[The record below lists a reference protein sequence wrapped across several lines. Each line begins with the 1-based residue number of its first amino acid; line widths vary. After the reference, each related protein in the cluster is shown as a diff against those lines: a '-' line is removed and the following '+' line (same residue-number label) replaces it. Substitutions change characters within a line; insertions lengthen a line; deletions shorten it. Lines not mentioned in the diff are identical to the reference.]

1 MPARASPRRPG
12 QTLGAERP
20 TAMRSNATPSGEG
33 KLKRQSP
40 LVVFGL
46 FLLTLGVYGAFWI
59 RKQARFLDERIPG
72 RPISNRFTATLIAL
86 WVADLLLFVGSLVTP
101 EGTFHGIEEP
111 VSAFA
116 SGFLLLGAL
125 RVRRR
130 ILYLAE
136 IPGTP
141 PPKVS
146 LLGTIFLNAAYLQAK
161 INRYRERLEAPRWNV
176 LERRFR
182 DSRRFAWFASLA
194 LPSFALCVMLTIGS
208 GSLVIDGIGTMAY
221 RHARERAIARFGPLT
236 EERFESDEAEP
247 HPVLALGARLELPEG
262 AGDRLNALA
271 KAPDPVAALTGDD
284 RRFVESLLQR
294 NREALSRLDSVLDP
308 LDRGLGVSYPVAE
321 DAEFPPDLVK
331 QTTLARF
338 VFFDGLLAL
347 DERGPGAAEPAVRH
361 LGVLARL
368 LEDEPNIIPLLL
380 GIGIENLQLR
390 LLASTIERCPDATT
404 AERLES
410 DLVDLSMEQAMREA
424 LAWQAALMIQVE
436 RDEVARYAAE
446 QSSEEEGG
454 PLFRAIPFHLARGA
468 TRYAVAGALD
478 WLVRHQ
484 DAYEMPYS
492 VMRTS
497 VEIDPDKLSFVEK
510 MHLVAAMSHWGI
522 PAKSRAFSDA
532 RRGARLALQV
542 LEDGPGDRC
551 AGLQSRLGPLAE
563 LYRVADEGSG
573 GCTLRYRRAEEFER
587 AAAGDFPAPPF
598 GWRLGC
604 RRDAPQVPG
613 KFPPAPITALA
624 GSAP

>member
-1 MPARASPRRPG
+1 MS
-12 QTLGAERP
+12 
-20 TAMRSNATPSGEG
+20 SNATPSEEG

-40 LVVFGL
+40 WIVFGL

-59 RKQARFLDERIPG
+59 RRQARFLDERIPA
-72 RPISNRFTATLIAL
+72 RPLSTRFTATLITL
-86 WVADLLLFVGSLVTP
+86 WVADVLLFAASLVTP
-101 EGTFHGIEEP
+101 EGTLEWIEKP

-136 IPGTP
+136 VPGSP

-146 LLGTIFLNAAYLQAK
+146 LLGTILLSVAYLQAK
-161 INRYRERLEAPRWNV
+161 INRYQSRLEAPRWDIFH
-176 LERRFR
+176 RRFR
-182 DSRRFAWFASLA
+182 DSRRLAWVACLA
-194 LPSFALCVMLTIGS
+194 LPSLALCILLTIGI

-221 RHARERAIARFGPLT
+221 RHAREQAIDRFGPLT
-236 EERFESDEAEP
+236 EERFASDEAVL
-247 HPVLALGARLELPEG
+247 HPVLALGAALELPEG
-262 AGDRLNALA
+262 DGDRLQALVKSLAKALA
-271 KAPDPVAALTGDD
+271 KAPDPVAALTGND
-284 RRFVESLLQR
+284 RRFVESLLER

-308 LDRGLGVSYPVAE
+308 PDRGLGVSYPVAE
-321 DAEFPPDLVK
+321 DMEFPPDLVK

-347 DERGPGAAEPAVRH
+347 DDRGPGAAEPAVRR

-368 LEDEPNIIPLLL
+368 LEDEPNTIPLLL
-380 GIGIENLQLR
+380 GLGTENLQLH
-390 LLASTIERCPDATT
+390 LLAATVERCPDART

-410 DLVDLSMEQAMREA
+410 DLVDLPMEQAMREA
-424 LAWQAALMIQVE
+424 LAWRAALMVRVQ
-436 RDEVARYAAE
+436 RDEAEHYARDLKSDPE
-446 QSSEEEGG
+446 TG
-454 PLFRAIPFHLARGA
+454 PLLAAVAFHAGRGVA
-468 TRYAVAGALD
+468 RYAVAGDLD

-484 DAYEMPYS
+484 DAYRVPYG
-492 VMRTS
+492 VMRKS

-510 MHLVAAMSHWGI
+510 MHLVTAISHWGI

-551 AGLQSRLGPLAE
+551 AGLRSRLGPLAE
-563 LYRVADEGSG
+563 LYRVVDEDSG
-573 GCTLRYRRAEEFER
+573 GCTLRYRRAEEYER
-587 AAAGDFPAPPF
+587 AAAGEFPAPPF

-604 RRDAPQVPG
+604 R
-613 KFPPAPITALA
+613 
-624 GSAP
+624 

>member
-1 MPARASPRRPG
+1 MSESRELQP
-12 QTLGAERP
+12 
-20 TAMRSNATPSGEG
+20 
-33 KLKRQSP
+33 QSP
-40 LVVFGL
+40 WVVFGL
-46 FLLTLGVYGAFWI
+46 LVLTFGAYGAFWI
-59 RKQARFLDERIPG
+59 RDQARVLDERILG

-86 WVADLLLFVGSLVTP
+86 CVADLLLFVASLVTP
-101 EGTFHGIEEP
+101 EGTFHGIEGP

-116 SGFLLLGAL
+116 SGLLMLGAL

-146 LLGTIFLNAAYLQAK
+146 LRGTIFLNAAYLQAK
-161 INRYRERLEAPRWNV
+161 INRYWERLEAPRWDV

-182 DSRRFAWFASLA
+182 DSRRFAWFACLA
-194 LPSFALCVMLTIGS
+194 LPSLPLCVMLTIGI
-208 GSLVIDGIGTMAY
+208 GSLLVDGMGTMAY

-236 EERFESDEAEP
+236 EERFESDEAEL
-247 HPVLALGARLELPEG
+247 HPVLALGASLELPEG

-271 KAPDPVAALTGDD
+271 KAPAPAGALTGDD
-284 RRFVESLLQR
+284 RRFIESLLQR

-308 LDRGLGVSYPVAE
+308 PDRGLGVSYPVAE
-321 DAEFPPDLVK
+321 DAELPPDLVK
-331 QTTLARF
+331 QATLARF

-347 DERGPGAAEPAVRH
+347 DERGPDATEPAVRH

-380 GIGIENLQLR
+380 GLGIENLQLR

-424 LAWQAALMIQVE
+424 LSWRAALMVRVQ
-436 RDEVARYAAE
+436 RDEAERYATELKSEAE
-446 QSSEEEGG
+446 TG
-454 PLFRAIPFHLARGA
+454 PVLDAVAFHVGRGVA
-468 TRYAVAGALD
+468 RYAVAGALD

-484 DAYEMPYS
+484 DAYRSPYG
-492 VMRTS
+492 VMCKS

-522 PAKSRAFSDA
+522 PAKSRAFSES
-532 RRGARLALQV
+532 RRGAQFALQV

-551 AGLQSRLGPLAE
+551 VGLRSRLGPLAD
-563 LYRVADEGSG
+563 LYRVVAEDSG

-587 AAAGDFPAPPF
+587 ASAGELPAPPF
-598 GWRLGC
+598 IWRLGC
-604 RRDAPQVPG
+604 G
-613 KFPPAPITALA
+613 
-624 GSAP
+624 